1 MNGFILFF
9 VECIFFVKKDKNC
22 SNLYSNDIKYRFVGS
37 LSRFCLLINLLYLP
51 PSKNIYRVTIPEFLR
66 APIFGLY
73 VRAYNCEMR
82 EANDESLSAYP
93 TFTAFFNRQLKARVR
108 PISASLLV
116 CNFSLIPKLWC
127 RSLYNCISCTLQYT
141 VTTTSFYA
149 TICSK
154 IVVGRM
160 IALG

>member
-1 MNGFILFF
+1 MVLFYF
-9 VECIFFVKKDKNC
+9 SSNVSLKKDKNC

-37 LSRFCLLINLLYLP
+37 LSRFCLLINLLYLSP
-51 PSKNIYRVTIPEFLR
+51 LKNIYRVTIPEFLR

-127 RSLYNCISCTLQYT
+127 RSLYNCISCTLQKAAIHNPLHGVY
-141 VTTTSFYA
+141 SILPHHFMPPYA
-149 TICSK
+149 LK
-154 IVVGRM
+154 
-160 IALG
+160 L